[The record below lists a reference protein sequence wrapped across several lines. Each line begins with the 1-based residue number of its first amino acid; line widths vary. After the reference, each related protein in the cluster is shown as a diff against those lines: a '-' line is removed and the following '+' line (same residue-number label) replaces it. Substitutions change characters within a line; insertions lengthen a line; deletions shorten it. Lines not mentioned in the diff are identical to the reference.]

1 MMNVA
6 RQSDIL
12 VRHKIASPVP
22 LEENL
27 MDLVAEGLKLDFANL
42 HVHWVVREVHL
53 AANVEI
59 DPL

>member
-1 MMNVA
+1 MMYVS

-12 VRHKIASPVP
+12 VLHEIASP

-27 MDLVAEGLKLDFANL
+27 MDPVAVGLKLDFATL

-53 AANVEI
+53 AANVEV